1 MKDLKF
7 GGDTIMY
14 VILMYDIVTDE
25 GSPRISRNIFK
36 TCKKY
41 LTHIQKSVFE
51 GNLTKLQLM
60 KLKSE
65 LSNYIREDIDS
76 VIIFKSRSE
85 KWLEKEFWGII
96 DDKTSNFF

>member
-1 MKDLKF
+1 
-7 GGDTIMY
+7 MY
-14 VILMYDIVTDE
+14 IILMYDIIADKDGPKV
-25 GSPRISRNIFK
+25 SRNAFK
-36 TCKKY
+36 ICKKY

-51 GNLTKLQLM
+51 GDLTRLELM

-65 LSNYIREDIDS
+65 LDTYIREDKDS

-85 KWLEKEFWGII
+85 KWLEKEFWGMI

>member
-1 MKDLKF
+1 
-7 GGDTIMY
+7 MY
-14 VILMYDIVTDE
+14 IILMYDIVTDE
-25 GSPRISRNIFK
+25 DSPKVSRKIFK
-36 TCKKY
+36 ICKKY

-65 LSNYIREDIDS
+65 LSIHIRKDKDS
-76 VIIFKSRSE
+76 LVIFKSRSE
-85 KWLEKEFWGII
+85 NWLEKEFLGLV